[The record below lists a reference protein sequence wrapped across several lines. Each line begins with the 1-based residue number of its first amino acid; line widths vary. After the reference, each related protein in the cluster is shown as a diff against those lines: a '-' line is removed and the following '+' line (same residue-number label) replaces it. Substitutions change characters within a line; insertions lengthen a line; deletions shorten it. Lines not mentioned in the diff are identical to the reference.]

1 MNFKDCGIFSP
12 KLDSA
17 RNLVFTIKVKKEDYT
32 EQMADFIF
40 DCYEQGKS
48 LDFEI
53 VWLDEKPDEDIMIKL
68 RGKLGA
74 MMNEYAQVNKIKI
87 EDEKN
92 RIYNKY
98 QVKSRTELT
107 RSQLEELCD
116 SYYAGLYL

>member
-1 MNFKDCGIFSP
+1 MNFKDCWIFSP

-53 VWLDEKPDEDIMIKL
+53 VWLDEKPDEDVMIKL
-68 RGKLGA
+68 RGKLWA
-74 MMNEYAQVNKIKI
+74 MMNEYAKVHCIWTNEEI
-87 EDEKN
+87 ERVYKK
-92 RIYNKY
+92 YN
-98 QVKSRTELT
+98 VKSRTELT